1 MARKLLTAL
10 RIEKLRP
17 NREKRLEVPDH
28 QYPQLR
34 LIIQPTGARSW
45 AVRSRIGDKTVKI
58 TLKRGLDLKGAREA
72 ARKILEQ
79 IDQGIDPRV
88 AERQSNSGTLG
99 GIVELY
105 LKATS
110 GEVRAKTRIERERHL
125 RRDWKPLHDRPLAE
139 IKKRDVAARLLE
151 IKDQHGA
158 IAANRSRTSLHNLC
172 EWAIDQDLIEA
183 NVAAATRR
191 PLLKEPRRTRVLT
204 PDERREIWAATAGDG
219 FYDRIV
225 RLLLLILQRREEVG
239 GMRRSE
245 LDLESAMWSLPP
257 ERTKNALTHLV
268 PLPRQAVEILERQLE
283 AQRSAAEA
291 DRECKERDYIFGE
304 GEGPYSGWSRSK
316 RRLDRRILEAR
327 RKALAERGED
337 LDQAEPMPHWTLH
350 DLRRTGVTAM
360 NDELGV
366 APHVVEA
373 AINHVSGEAKRGV
386 AGTYNRALYL
396 EERTRALQAW
406 ADHLTAAPAAKV
418 ISYRPR
424 WRQGDELPAYP
435 AQQ

>member
-1 MARKLLTAL
+1 MARKLLTPL

-17 NREKRLEVPDH
+17 DPKKRLEVPDH

-45 AVRSRIGDKTVKI
+45 AVRSRIDDKPVKI
-58 TLKRGLDLKGAREA
+58 TLTRGLDLKGAREA

-79 IDQGIDPRV
+79 IDQGVAPRV
-88 AERQSNSGTLG
+88 DERRRNASTLG
-99 GIVELY
+99 GVVELY

-110 GEVRAKTRIERERHL
+110 GEVRTKTRIERERHL
-125 RRDWKPLHDRPLAE
+125 RRDWKPLHDRPLTE

-151 IKDQHGA
+151 IKDQHGG
-158 IAANRSRTSLHNLC
+158 IAANRARTSLFNLYH
-172 EWAIDQDLIEA
+172 WAIDQDLIEA

-191 PLLKEPRRTRVLT
+191 PLRKEPRRSRVLT
-204 PDERREIWAATAGDG
+204 PEERHEIWAATAGNG
-219 FYDRIV
+219 SYDRIV
-225 RLLLLILQRREEVG
+225 RLLLLTLQRREEVG

-245 LDLESAMWSLPP
+245 LDLEGAMWWLPP
-257 ERTKNALTHLV
+257 GRTKNALPHLV
-268 PLPRQAVEILERQLE
+268 PLPRQALEIIE
-283 AQRSAAEA
+283 AQRKAAEA
-291 DRECKERDYIFGE
+291 DPERRERDCIFGD

-316 RRLDRRILEAR
+316 RRLDRHILEAR
-327 RKALAERGED
+327 RKALAEQGED
-337 LDQAEPMPHWTLH
+337 PDRAEPMPHWTLH

-360 NDELGV
+360 NDELGI

-406 ADHLTAAPAAKV
+406 ADHLTAEPPGKVIRLPAAV
-418 ISYRPR
+418 AAR
-424 WRQGDELPAYP
+424 
-435 AQQ
+435 